1 MSSKYRLFASKTN
14 GKGGDEVDGLDWVEF
29 TIRGGS
35 VALGLV
41 KEASNYA
48 PVPGLQ
54 QAASAV
60 LQIVQTI
67 QVRGNKTL
75 TKLQGSTLKYSRCI
89 PSKPKITRRH
99 GGFLRTRLL
108 LS

>member
-1 MSSKYRLFASKTN
+1 MSSKYRLFAAKTN

-48 PVPGLQ
+48 PIPGLQ
-54 QAASAV
+54 VAASSV
-60 LQIVQTI
+60 LQVVQIVQ
-67 QVRGNKTL
+67 VRRRQKSD
-75 TKLQGSTLKYSRCI
+75 QA
-89 PSKPKITRRH
+89 TRI
-99 GGFLRTRLL
+99 
-108 LS
+108 